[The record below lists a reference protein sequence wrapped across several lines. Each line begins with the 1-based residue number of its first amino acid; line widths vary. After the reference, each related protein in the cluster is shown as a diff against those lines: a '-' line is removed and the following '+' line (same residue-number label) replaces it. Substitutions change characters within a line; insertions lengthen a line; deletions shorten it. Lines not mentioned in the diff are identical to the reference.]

1 MNMPPFPRVALLAL
15 ATSCVPAFA
24 FAQQMPPPPVPTAPP
39 APSAPALD
47 ASEKSFWDNESL
59 LVKQLRLMDL
69 RAQIA
74 EARRKVDGEGS
85 RRSGGGDAVNIHPPL
100 AAPLIRPGSTL
111 PGSESE
117 FDFATPPPVRA
128 PRPSGTFDVVG
139 IWGIEGDHTADVLNN
154 GMRVSVREGDALPE
168 GWKVQS
174 IRRTGIVITKGQ
186 QRETLVVAAAL
197 GD

>member
-1 MNMPPFPRVALLAL
+1 MNMNPLSRAVLAVFAALAL
-15 ATSCVPAFA
+15 PA
-24 FAQQMPPPPVPTAPP
+24 FAQQMPPPPVPSAPP
-39 APSAPALD
+39 APSTLALD
-47 ASEKSFWDNESL
+47 ASEKAFWENESR

-69 RAQIA
+69 HAQIA
-74 EARRKVDGEGS
+74 DAQRKIDGEGS
-85 RRSGGGDAVNIHPPL
+85 SRSGGGDAVNIRPPL

-117 FDFATPPPVRA
+117 LDFGPPPPVQA
-128 PRPSGTFDVVG
+128 PRSTGPFDVVG

-154 GMRVSVREGDALPE
+154 GMRVSVREGDALPD

-174 IRRTGIVITKGQ
+174 IRRTGIVITKGNR
-186 QRETLVVAAAL
+186 RETLVVAAAL